1 MVSQR
6 HMFHRCALLLATLP
20 AVAAAQVFYSEDFQ
34 DGNAASRWTVSQAGG
49 VNAADFAFDYST
61 LGIPLAPNGTG
72 TIGLKLE
79 ANLGPTGTSSGIM
92 AFPDGQSFST
102 TSGSYTLL
110 FDVWMNVQS
119 TTGSTEFAIFGV
131 GHTSTAAQPPTSVT
145 PGTGPSDNGLDFA
158 FTGENGAARD
168 VRVYVAGAEQSGAD
182 NNGGYARREILFQ
195 QDGGQAPYFFAYTG
209 EAPENQW
216 LEIGVRVE
224 AEQAQ
229 WSVNGQTWAT
239 TPVPV
244 TDGNI
249 MLGYMDI
256 FASVAG
262 PDLFGLYD
270 NVRVIA
276 SPTAT
281 TELVWAGDG
290 TSAGGSGVWANL
302 QKTWL
307 GAVAP
312 SNWQWNQPAIFEGT
326 SGFVTIT
333 DGGVT
338 AGGGID
344 FRTDG
349 YVVSGEPLY
358 LGGLGNR
365 DNVIFDAQ
373 ASSQINVASGVT
385 ATIASDIRGR
395 QGLNKTG
402 PGTLLFQGIGLIGG
416 TTRVSEGTLQLS
428 DLALILP
435 NIGASTLRVDAG
447 ATLDV
452 SAFTFGFLIEP
463 DQTLTGDGT
472 LQGSVVIRDGGRLR
486 PGSATGTLT
495 TTGDVFFGPAGN
507 FNWQVHDASG
517 TAGSDTGWGL
527 ADIGGVLDISA
538 TDTEPFAVN
547 LWSLSSVD
555 PEVTSGDAVNFST
568 GSNYTWRIASAAG
581 GITGFAPEKFVINI
595 AANNGTAGFTNDLAG
610 GVFSVSQTGN
620 NLNLVYT
627 SANPSTD
634 VVIDVPSRSQTQAH
648 AGYPTISAADSVTK
662 TGAGTVVF
670 DAANAYTGPTTVSA
684 GTLEVANA
692 NALAATNVTVDTGAT
707 LAIASGT
714 TMKSPT
720 VIVDG
725 GTLSAGAVAVNSSTG
740 ITSLAINAGTISGA
754 PTVTIGTGG
763 QMSLVQDARVTVSV
777 GGLSV
782 DQASGGG
789 RLDLGA
795 GQVSIAVAGIS
806 AADLRADII
815 AGRNGGAWTGTSGIT
830 SSTAAASGG
839 TRAVGY
845 VVAGDGSATVSYA
858 ASGDTNLNGTVDVFD
873 LVAVNSGGKYGA
885 GSAAVWSQG
894 DFNYDG
900 VTNVFDLVS
909 INGAGAYGQGN
920 YFPAAPS
927 ASGIGS
933 VAAVPEP
940 AAGVTM
946 AAAAGLMLAG
956 AAWRRLRRPSGQAQ
970 SR

>member
-1 MVSQR
+1 M
-6 HMFHRCALLLATLP
+6 
-20 AVAAAQVFYSEDFQ
+20 
-34 DGNAASRWTVSQAGG
+34 
-49 VNAADFAFDYST
+49 
-61 LGIPLAPNGTG
+61 
-72 TIGLKLE
+72 
-79 ANLGPTGTSSGIM
+79 
-92 AFPDGQSFST
+92 
-102 TSGSYTLL
+102 
-110 FDVWMNVQS
+110 
-119 TTGSTEFAIFGV
+119 
-131 GHTSTAAQPPTSVT
+131 
-145 PGTGPSDNGLDFA
+145 
-158 FTGENGAARD
+158 
-168 VRVYVAGAEQSGAD
+168 RVYVAGAEQSGAD

-195 QDGGQAPYFFAYTG
+195 QDGGQAPYFFPYTG

-239 TPVPV
+239 TPVQV
-244 TDGNI
+244 TDCNI

-358 LGGLGNR
+358 LGGLVNR

-428 DLALILP
+428 DTALILP

-507 FNWQVHDASG
+507 FNWQVHDAYG

-634 VVIDVPSRSQTQAH
+634 VVIDVPSGSQTQAQ

-920 YFPAAPS
+920 YFPAAP
-927 ASGIGS
+927 
-933 VAAVPEP
+933 
-940 AAGVTM
+940 
-946 AAAAGLMLAG
+946 
-956 AAWRRLRRPSGQAQ
+956 
-970 SR
+970 

>member
-1 MVSQR
+1 MLSSR
-6 HMFHRCALLLATLP
+6 LFCRLFGLALALLP
-20 AVAAAQVFYSEDFQ
+20 AVAPAQVFYSEDFQ

-79 ANLGPTGTSSGIM
+79 ANLGPTGASSGIM

-131 GHTSTAAQPPTSVT
+131 GHTSTAAQQPTSVT

-168 VRVYVAGAEQSGAD
+168 VRVYVAGTEQSGAG

-195 QDGGQAPYFFAYTG
+195 QDGAQAPYFFAYTG

-216 LEIGVRVE
+216 LEVGVRVE

-249 MLGYMDI
+249 MLGYMDV
-256 FASVAG
+256 FTSVAG
-262 PDLFGLYD
+262 PDIFGLYD

-290 TSAGGSGVWANL
+290 TTAGGSGVWANL
-302 QKTWL
+302 QRTWL

-365 DNVIFDAQ
+365 DNVIFDNQ

-385 ATIASDIRGR
+385 ATITSDIRGR

-416 TTRVSEGTLQLS
+416 TTRVSEGTLKLT
-428 DLALILP
+428 DAALILP

-447 ATLDV
+447 ATLDL
-452 SAFTFGFLIEP
+452 SAFTFGFLVEP
-463 DQTLTGDGT
+463 AQTLTGEGT
-472 LQGSVVIRDGGRLR
+472 VQGGVVIRDGGRLR

-527 ADIGGVLDISA
+527 ADIGGVLEISA
-538 TDTEPFAVN
+538 TDTELFQIN
-547 LWSLSSVD
+547 LWSLAAVD
-555 PEVTSGDAVNFST
+555 PVTSGNAVNFNT

-581 GITGFAPEKFVINI
+581 GISGFAPEKFAINV
-595 AANNGTAGFTNDLAG
+595 AATNGAAGFANDLAG
-610 GVFSVSQTGN
+610 GAFSVSQSGN
-620 NLNLVYT
+620 DLNLVFT
-627 SANPSTD
+627 SANPSSD
-634 VVIDVPSRSQTQAH
+634 IVINVPSGSQTQAQ
-648 AGYPTISAADSVTK
+648 AGYPTIAAADSVTK
-662 TGAGTVVF
+662 TGTGTVVF

-714 TMKSPT
+714 TMKSPA

-725 GTLSAGAVAVNSSTG
+725 GTLSGGAVAVNSSTG
-740 ITSLAINAGTISGA
+740 ITSLAINAGTIAGS
-754 PTVTIGTGG
+754 PIVTIAAGG
-763 QMSLVQDARVTVSV
+763 QMSLVQDARVTVGV

-782 DQASGGG
+782 AEGAGGG
-789 RLDLGA
+789 RLDMGA
-795 GQVSIAVAGIS
+795 GRITIAAGGIS
-806 AADLRADII
+806 ATDLRADLI
-815 AGRNGGAWTGTSGIT
+815 AGRNNGGWNGATGII

-845 VVAGDGSATVSYA
+845 VVAGDGSATVSFA
-858 ASGDTNLNGTVDVFD
+858 AAGDVDLSGAVNVFD
-873 LVAVNSGGKYGA
+873 LVSINSSGKYGTGTA
-885 GSAAVWSQG
+885 SVWSQG

-900 VTNVFDLVS
+900 VTNVFDLVG
-909 INGAGAYGQGN
+909 INTTAVYGQGN

-940 AAGVTM
+940 AAGLTM
-946 AAAAGLMLAG
+946 AAAAGLLLAG
-956 AAWRRLRRPSGQAQ
+956 TTWRRLRRPSAQAQ

>member
-1 MVSQR
+1 MLSSR
-6 HMFHRCALLLATLP
+6 LFCRLFALALALLP
-20 AVAAAQVFYSEDFQ
+20 AVAPAQVFYSEDFQ

-79 ANLGPTGTSSGIM
+79 ANLGPTGASSGIM

-119 TTGSTEFAIFGV
+119 TTGSTELAIFGV
-131 GHTSTAAQPPTSVT
+131 GHTSTAAQQPTSTT

-216 LEIGVRVE
+216 LEVGVRVE

-249 MLGYMDI
+249 MLGYMDV
-256 FASVAG
+256 FTSVAG
-262 PDLFGLYD
+262 PDIFGLYD

-290 TSAGGSGVWANL
+290 TTAGGSGVWANL

-365 DNVIFDAQ
+365 DNLIFDNQ

-416 TTRVSEGTLQLS
+416 TTRVSEGTLKLT
-428 DLALILP
+428 DTALILP

-447 ATLDV
+447 ATLDL
-452 SAFTFGFLIEP
+452 SAFTFGFLVEP
-463 DQTLTGDGT
+463 AQTLTGEGT
-472 LQGSVVIRDGGRLR
+472 VQGGVVIRDGGRLR

-538 TDTEPFAVN
+538 TDTELFQIN
-547 LWSLSSVD
+547 LWSLAAVD
-555 PEVTSGDAVNFST
+555 PVTSGNAVNFNT

-581 GITGFAPEKFVINI
+581 GISGFAPEKFAINV
-595 AANNGTAGFTNDLAG
+595 AATSGAAGFANDLAG
-610 GVFSVSQTGN
+610 GAFSVSQSGN
-620 NLNLVYT
+620 DLNLVFT
-627 SANPSTD
+627 SANPSSD
-634 VVIDVPSRSQTQAH
+634 IVINVPSGSQTQAE
-648 AGYPTISAADSVTK
+648 AGYPTIAAADSVTK
-662 TGAGTVVF
+662 TGTGTVVF

-692 NALAATNVTVDTGAT
+692 GALAATNLTVDTGAT

-714 TMKSPT
+714 TMKSPS

-725 GTLSAGAVAVNSSTG
+725 GTLSGGAVAVNSSTG
-740 ITSLAINAGTISGA
+740 ITSLAINAGTITGS
-754 PTVTIGTGG
+754 PIVTIAAGG
-763 QMSLVQDARVTVSV
+763 QMSLVQDARVTVGI

-782 DQASGGG
+782 AEGAGGG
-789 RLDLGA
+789 RLDMGA
-795 GQVSIAVAGIS
+795 GRITIAAGGIS
-806 AADLRADII
+806 ATDLRADLI
-815 AGRNGGAWTGTSGIT
+815 AGRNNGGWNGATGII
-830 SSTAAASGG
+830 SSTAATSGG

-845 VVAGDGSATVSYA
+845 VVAGDGSATVSFA
-858 ASGDTNLNGTVDVFD
+858 AAGDVDLSGAVNVFD
-873 LVAVNSGGKYGA
+873 LVSINSSGKYGTGTA
-885 GSAAVWSQG
+885 SVWSQG

-900 VTNVFDLVS
+900 VTNVFDLVA
-909 INGAGAYGQGN
+909 INTTAVYGQGN

-940 AAGVTM
+940 AAGLTM

-956 AAWRRLRRPSGQAQ
+956 TTWRRLRRPSAQAQ